1 MSKISPF
8 DEVHYHALQWTIF
21 NLTGA
26 ILLGGE
32 KFFFGL
38 SPCPIE
44 NPGSLLAERYKKI
57 ITRDV
62 SLCQAGYYQTSD
74 MMFPLAKWLSEIPL
88 LAADINAIRE
98 RMTYNQWK
106 LPFAADQYP
115 KYYRRTYHW
124 QSDGYLSADSANRYD
139 VSAELQ
145 LRGAAQMI
153 RRLCIPYLSPL
164 EDRKSRLLEIG
175 CGTGTL
181 LPTLAK
187 AYPGAKV
194 VGMDLS
200 PYYIDK
206 ARNLTLTNPSIE
218 LLIANGY
225 DTGLPDC
232 YFDGIVSVF
241 LLHELPG
248 SLRRRLFAECYRLL
262 KPGGVLVLA
271 DAIQDSDDLFMATY
285 LKWILERFHEP
296 YFVQYM
302 KAPVEGELTDI
313 GFKAGKPESYFLAKY
328 FVARK

>member
-1 MSKISPF
+1 MSF
-8 DEVHYHALQWTIF
+8 FEEFHYKALQWAIF
-21 NLTGA
+21 NMTGA

-38 SPCPIE
+38 PPCPIE
-44 NPGSLLAERYKKI
+44 DPGTLLMERYKEI
-57 ITRDV
+57 VERDL
-62 SLCQAGYYQTSD
+62 SMCKAGHYQASE
-74 MMFPLAKWLSEIPL
+74 MMFPVTKWLSEIPL
-88 LAADINAIRE
+88 LAADIDAIRE
-98 RMTYNQWK
+98 RMNHNEWR
-106 LPFAADQYP
+106 LPFSADQYP

-124 QSDGYLSADSANRYD
+124 QSDGYLSISSANRYD

-153 RRLCIPYLSPL
+153 RRLCVPYLTSL
-164 EDRKSRLLEIG
+164 RERKSRILDIG

-187 AYPGAKV
+187 AHPEAKV
-194 VGMDLS
+194 VGIDLS

-206 ARNLTLTNPSIE
+206 ARETTSMHPSIE
-218 LLIANGY
+218 TLVANGY
-225 DTGLPDC
+225 DTGFPDC

-248 SLRRRLFAECYRLL
+248 LLRRRLFAECYRLL

-271 DAIQDSDDLFMATY
+271 DAIQDDDPFMAIY

-302 KAPVEGELTDI
+302 KAPIERELIDV
-313 GFKAGKPESYFLAKY
+313 GLKAEKPQSYFLAKY
-328 FVARK
+328 FVTRK